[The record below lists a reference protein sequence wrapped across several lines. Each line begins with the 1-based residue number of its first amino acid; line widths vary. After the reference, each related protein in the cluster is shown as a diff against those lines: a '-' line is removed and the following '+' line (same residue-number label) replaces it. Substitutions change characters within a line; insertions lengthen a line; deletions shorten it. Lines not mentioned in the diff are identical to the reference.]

1 MLRAFLCSAALI
13 GLATVSLA
21 ADKTAADKNKN
32 ENEMTATV
40 IKVDAKKNTL
50 TVTMKDKNGKEEEK
64 TIAIT
69 NDVKVVDANDKAA
82 TLDTIKAGDEVTVTE
97 RNGKVVEIER
107 ERAKGTTGAKTGT
120 TGTTGTKTG
129 HKHEATITK
138 VDSKNGTVTVQM
150 KDKNG
155 KEVEK
160 VFTLTGES
168 RYLDSTGREAAMDV
182 FQSGNEV
189 LVVEEEGKLVQ
200 MQQKGK
206 TSGEKN
212 NEKKDNPK

>member
-1 MLRAFLCSAALI
+1 MLRAFLCSAAFV
-13 GLATVSLA
+13 GLTAVGLA
-21 ADKTAADKNKN
+21 ADKAADKNKN
-32 ENEMTATV
+32 ENEATATV
-40 IKVDAKKNTL
+40 TKVDAKKNTL

-64 TIAIT
+64 TITVT
-69 NDVKVVDANDKAA
+69 NDVKVVDANDKTA
-82 TLDTIKAGDEVTVTE
+82 TLDSIKAGDEVTLTH
-97 RNGKVVEIER
+97 RDGKLVEIER
-107 ERAKGTTGAKTGT
+107 ERAKGATGA
-120 TGTTGTKTG
+120 KTG

-138 VDSKNGTVTVQM
+138 VDSKNHTVTVQM

-160 VFTLTGES
+160 TFTLTGES

-189 LVVEEEGKLVQ
+189 LVVEEEGRLVQ

-206 TSGEKN
+206 TSGENKS
-212 NEKKDNPK
+212 NEKKDNLK